1 MELPLFLQR
10 KSILHLKVSN
20 HILNSEGQ
28 NLRKRLRNTLSGVL
42 SIEDMGKVHNAFD
55 IIGDIAII
63 KLPGI
68 SAASAQSIAATIMA
82 VHRNVATVL
91 AQTSP
96 VTGDFRLRPLV
107 YLRGENKTSTIH
119 REFGCLFS
127 VDIAH
132 CYFSPR
138 LSNERHRIAT
148 MIKPQENIVNMF
160 AGAGCFSILIAKKAN
175 PAKVYSIDINP
186 AAILYMKENIRLNRV
201 CDRVISLQGDAKE
214 IINGRLQSMAD
225 RVLMP
230 LPEKALQYLTC
241 AVSALKGSGG
251 WIHYYD
257 FAHATKTENSV
268 EKTKLKAAEE
278 LNRLNVEFS
287 FPSSRVIR
295 TIGPNWHQVVLD
307 IKVSRIPDKC

>member
-1 MELPLFLQR
+1 
-10 KSILHLKVSN
+10 LHLKVSN

>member
-1 MELPLFLQR
+1 
-10 KSILHLKVSN
+10 
-20 HILNSEGQ
+20 
-28 NLRKRLRNTLSGVL
+28 LRKRLRNTLSGVL

>member
-1 MELPLFLQR
+1 M
-10 KSILHLKVSN
+10 
-20 HILNSEGQ
+20 NSEGQ
-28 NLRKRLRNTLSGVL
+28 NLRKRLRNTLSSIL
-42 SIEDMGKVHNAFD
+42 SVEDLSKVHNAFD

-68 SAASAQSIAATIMA
+68 SAVSAQSIAAIIMA

-91 AQTSP
+91 AQTSAI
-96 VTGDFRLRPLV
+96 TGDFRLRPLV
-107 YLRGENKTSTIH
+107 HVRGKNKTSTIH

-138 LSNERHRIAT
+138 LSNERRRITT
-148 MIKPQENIVNMF
+148 MIKPQETIVNMF

-186 AAILYMKENIRLNRV
+186 VAIQYMKENIRLNRV
-201 CDRVISLQGDAKE
+201 CDRVISLHGDAKE
-214 IINGRLQSMAD
+214 IINYRLKSIAD

-241 AVSALKGSGG
+241 AVSALKRSGG

-257 FAHATKTENSV
+257 FAHATNTENPV
-268 EKTKLKAAEE
+268 EKIKLRAAEE
-278 LNRLNVEFS
+278 LDRLNIEFS

-295 TIGPNWHQVVLD
+295 TIGPNWHQVVID

>member
-1 MELPLFLQR
+1 
-10 KSILHLKVSN
+10 
-20 HILNSEGQ
+20 
-28 NLRKRLRNTLSGVL
+28 LRKRLRNTLSRVL
-42 SIEDMGKVHNAFD
+42 SIGDLGKVHNAFD

-63 KLPGI
+63 KLPDI
-68 SAASAQSIAATIMA
+68 SAASAQRIAATIMG
-82 VHRNVATVL
+82 VHRNVTTVL
-91 AQTSP
+91 AQTSA

-107 YLRGENKTSTIH
+107 HVRGKNKTTTIH

-214 IINGRLQSMAD
+214 IINDRLKSVAD

-230 LPEKALQYLTC
+230 LPEKALHYLTY
-241 AVSALKGSGG
+241 AVSALKASGG
-251 WIHYYD
+251 WIHFYD
-257 FAHATKTENSV
+257 FAHATKTENPI
-268 EKTKLKAAEE
+268 EKTKLRVAEE
-278 LNRLNVEFS
+278 MNKMNLEFS
-287 FPSSRVIR
+287 FPSSRIIR

>member
-1 MELPLFLQR
+1 M
-10 KSILHLKVSN
+10 
-20 HILNSEGQ
+20 
-28 NLRKRLRNTLSGVL
+28 RKRLRNTLSRVL
-42 SIEDMGKVHNAFD
+42 SIEDLGKVHNAFD

-63 KLPGI
+63 KVPGI
-68 SAASAQSIAATIMA
+68 SAVSAQSIAATIMA
-82 VHRNVATVL
+82 IHRNVTTVL
-91 AQTSP
+91 SQTSA

-107 YLRGENKTSTIH
+107 HVRGENKTRTIH
-119 REFGCLFS
+119 REFGCIFS

-138 LSNERHRIAT
+138 LSNERRRITT
-148 MIKPQENIVNMF
+148 MIKPQETIVNMF
-160 AGAGCFSILIAKKAN
+160 AGVGCFSILIAKKAN
-175 PAKVYSIDINP
+175 PAKVFSIDINP
-186 AAILYMKENIRLNRV
+186 AAIQSMKENIRLNRV
-201 CDRVISLQGDAKE
+201 CDRVISLQGDARE
-214 IINGRLQSMAD
+214 IINDRLQSMAD

-257 FAHATKTENSV
+257 FAHAMKIENSV
-268 EKTKLKAAEE
+268 EKTKVRVAEE

-307 IKVSRIPDKC
+307 IHVSRIPDKC